1 MGLRQSDGGI
11 GAQSGFSLAMSLASL
26 SPQIRQYLIVTGNYW
41 AFTLTD
47 GALRMLVVLHFHQL
61 GYTPLSIA
69 FLFLFYEFF
78 GVVTNLVGGWLGAR
92 LGLNRTMN
100 VGLGLQVFALLM
112 LAVPAA
118 MLTIP
123 WVMAAQALSGIAKDL
138 NKMSAKS
145 SIKLLVPNSQAD
157 SQQTLYRWVARLT
170 GSKNALKGV
179 GFFMGAAL
187 LSVLG
192 FTGAVMAMAAVLA
205 VVWLLSIFTLTQDLG
220 KAKNK
225 PKFREIFSTS
235 RAVNYL
241 AAARLFLFASRD
253 VWFVVAL
260 PVFLSTTLGWDF
272 TQVGGF
278 LACWIIGYGAVQTIA
293 PRITG
298 RNKDHVPDGK
308 SAFLWAMALA
318 GLPAF
323 IAIALASAW
332 PPTIVVVTGLL
343 LFGAVFAVN
352 SSLHSFL
359 IVSYAKEDG
368 VSLDVGFYYMA
379 NAMGRLLGTMLSG
392 WVFQM
397 AGLSACLWIS
407 SGFIGL
413 AAVIS
418 LALPRGK

>member
-100 VGLGLQVFALLM
+100 VGLGLQVLALLM

-187 LSVLG
+187 LSVMG
-192 FTGAVMAMAAVLA
+192 FTGAVMAMAAALA

-235 RAVNYL
+235 HAVNYL

-260 PVFLSTTLGWDF
+260 PVFLSTTLNWNF

-298 RNKDHVPDGK
+298 RNKDRVPDGK

-323 IAIALASAW
+323 IAIALAAAW
-332 PPTIVVVTGLL
+332 PPTMVVVTGLL

-392 WVFQM
+392 WVFQV

-407 SGFIGL
+407 SVFIGL

>member
-1 MGLRQSDGGI
+1 MILDKSM
-11 GAQSGFSLAMSLASL
+11 LNHL
-26 SPQIRQYLIVTGNYW
+26 SPQLKQYLIVTGNYW

-47 GALRMLVVLHFHQL
+47 GALRMLVVLHFYGL
-61 GYTPLSIA
+61 GFSPFAIA
-69 FLFLFYEFF
+69 SLFLFYEFF

-123 WVMAAQALSGIAKDL
+123 WVMTAQALSGIAKDL

-145 SIKLLVPNSQAD
+145 SIKLLIPNTQAD

-205 VVWLLSIFTLTQDLG
+205 IVWLLSIFLLTQDLG

-241 AAARLFLFASRD
+241 AAARLFLFAARD

-260 PVFLSTTLGWDF
+260 PVFLSSTLDWDF
-272 TQVGGF
+272 AQVGGF
-278 LACWIIGYGAVQTIA
+278 LACWIIAYGTVQTIA
-293 PRITG
+293 PRITR
-298 RNKDHVPDGK
+298 RNKGQVPDGK
-308 SAFLWAMALA
+308 SACLWAMALA
-318 GLPAF
+318 GLPA
-323 IAIALASAW
+323 S
-332 PPTIVVVTGLL
+332 
-343 LFGAVFAVN
+343 
-352 SSLHSFL
+352 
-359 IVSYAKEDG
+359 
-368 VSLDVGFYYMA
+368 VSL
-379 NAMGRLLGTMLSG
+379 
-392 WVFQM
+392 
-397 AGLSACLWIS
+397 
-407 SGFIGL
+407 
-413 AAVIS
+413 
-418 LALPRGK
+418 P